1 MAYGILFLALAVAMV
16 VGPIMMM
23 KPSGRQL
30 QLTRLRQQAMHLGL
44 SASIQSLPK
53 GLKANR
59 YPAQVAVYSRAF
71 QGQKYLAEEAL
82 LLRLDFNHG
91 MHFCA
96 NWDWHKGKSLD
107 LPLDPKL
114 RDALNSVDDSV
125 IAIQINR
132 LGVGI
137 MWLEKSIQVS
147 EVLALT
153 ELLYQCLLENKL
165 LRQSQA

>member
-1 MAYGILFLALAVAMV
+1 MAYGILFVVLAVAMV

-30 QLTRLRQQAMHLGL
+30 QLTRLRQQAMQLGL

-53 GLKANR
+53 GLKSNR

-91 MHFCA
+91 LHYCA
-96 NWDWHKGKSLD
+96 NWDWQKGKSLD
-107 LPLDPKL
+107 LPLDQKL
-114 RDALNSVDDSV
+114 RDALNTVSDSV

-132 LGVGI
+132 LGVGV
-137 MWLEKSIQVS
+137 MWLEKSMQVTQ
-147 EVLALT
+147 VLALT
-153 ELLYQCLLENKL
+153 ELLHQCLLDSEL
-165 LRQSQA
+165 LRQS